1 MARQKSSKKYH
12 KRAIELKYKGKSYND
27 IAESLSV
34 EFKKSGVKDGF
45 SEQTIKDWFRENGTL
60 AEAYRQYEEE
70 WDAIN
75 RELRIAALKA
85 GVQILESNFRMTCE
99 MLIALLGSEKDIVK
113 LGAIREILDRVVG
126 KAKQPIELGG
136 NVGVNLNKHEHRL
149 EEVRKIYGNDN

>member
-1 MARQKSSKKYH
+1 MSKEKPLEKYH
-12 KRAIELKYKGKSYND
+12 KRAIELKYKGKGYD
-27 IAESLSV
+27 EIAETLDQ
-34 EFKKSGVKDGF
+34 EFKKNRVGKF
-45 SEQTIKDWFRENGTL
+45 TKQTIADYFKEAGTL
-60 AEAYRQYEEE
+60 YEAYRQYEDE
-70 WDAIN
+70 WDTIN
-75 RELRIAALKA
+75 RELRTAALKA

-149 EEVRKIYGNDN
+149 EEARKIYGDDN

>member
-1 MARQKSSKKYH
+1 MSKEKTLEKYH
-12 KRAIELKYKGKSYND
+12 KRAIELKYKGKSYD
-27 IAESLSV
+27 EIAETLDQ
-34 EFKKSGVKDGF
+34 EFKKNRVGKF
-45 SEQTIKDWFRENGTL
+45 TKQTIADYFKEAGTL
-60 AEAYRQYEEE
+60 YEAYRQYEDE
-70 WDAIN
+70 WDTIN
-75 RELRIAALKA
+75 RELRTAALKA

-149 EEVRKIYGNDN
+149 EEARKIYGDDN

>member
-1 MARQKSSKKYH
+1 MEKYH
-12 KRAIELKYKGKSYND
+12 KRAIELKYKGKSYD
-27 IAESLSV
+27 EIAEILAQ
-34 EFKKSGVKDGF
+34 EFKKNRVGQFTK
-45 SEQTIKDWFRENGTL
+45 QTIADYFKEAGTL
-60 AEAYRQYEEE
+60 YEAYRQYEEE

-75 RELRIAALKA
+75 RELRTAALKA
-85 GVQILESNFRMTCE
+85 GVQMLESNFRMTCE

-149 EEVRKIYGNDN
+149 EEARKIYGDDN